1 LTKLS
6 FLVKE
11 NKPLAKFW
19 GCRGRLTEGGQ
30 TSFAGK
36 VLRVPKLRKTINA
49 NSQLSAFVGKYGEYL
64 TPQGVPQFA

>member
-11 NKPLAKFW
+11 NKPPVKFW
-19 GCRGRLTEGGQ
+19 GCRGRLTGGGQ
-30 TSFAGK
+30 TSFAGRF
-36 VLRVPKLRKTINA
+36 LGFLKLRKTINA